1 MDFLKKNGGKIA
13 IAVVALA
20 GVVITLIPL
29 VTSPEFKFVAASQVI
44 GPFLFFV
51 GLFAFICLKMFG
63 KTKAYSK
70 FVALGIGLLVIVFMA
85 VGATGISKEQDK
97 YKGVFG
103 ASYYLLKDKA
113 ANGETSLAAAEAQLT
128 GVQAQLTGVNQL
140 LTGVNAAIDAG
151 ATTVGQLEALNP
163 TLYGALAEKDF
174 PDVAPL
180 TTVKT
185 ALETGK
191 TQLEAG
197 KAQLEAGIAAAPLQI
212 DKANWAADAIMYTYI
227 AMIIALG
234 AIPFVYGT
242 TKAVCCCCKEK
253 ETTTK

>member
-20 GVVITLIPL
+20 GVIVTLIPL
-29 VTSPEFKFVAASQVI
+29 VTSPEFKFVAACQVL

-51 GLFAFICLKMFG
+51 GFLAFVCLKMFG

-70 FVALGIGLLVIVFMA
+70 FVAIGIGLLVIIFMA

-97 YKGVFG
+97 YKGFIG

-113 ANGETSLAAAEAQLT
+113 AVGETSLAGAEAQLP
-128 GVQAQLTGVNQL
+128 GVNQL
-140 LTGVNAAIDAG
+140 LAGVNAAISAG
-151 ATTVGQLEALNP
+151 ATTVGQVEASNP
-163 TLYGALAEKDF
+163 TLYGALAEKGF

-180 TTVKT
+180 ATVKAT
-185 ALETGK
+185 LEDGK
-191 TQLEAG
+191 V
-197 KAQLEAGIAAAPLQI
+197 QLEAGIAAAPLQI
-212 DKANWAADAIMYTYI
+212 DKANWAASALIYTYI

-234 AIPFVYGT
+234 VVPVVFGT
-242 TKAVCCCCKEK
+242 VRVVCGCCRKEQVAA
-253 ETTTK
+253 